1 MHACILILHDDLY
14 LEFVGV
20 ILFPSAIYISLSNT
34 NFCCIPFRDIMSL
47 YFCFVLFSL
56 LVAFFNPHVK
66 LQL

>member
-1 MHACILILHDDLY
+1 MHACILILHGDLY

-34 NFCCIPFRDIMSL
+34 NFCCIPFREVYSFALYSL
-47 YFCFVLFSL
+47 VYL
-56 LVAFFNPHVK
+56 LYFFNPHVK